1 MAIAAPSIPSF
12 GKNPIPNIK
21 KQDEVS
27 LFLSKLH
34 QELNS
39 EIEILRQLKN
49 QKKYLLCNMFI

>member
-1 MAIAAPSIPSF
+1 MFSNSRY
-12 GKNPIPNIK
+12 KN
-21 KQDEVS
+21 QDEVG

-49 QKKYLLCNMFI
+49 QKKYLLCNLFI

>member
-1 MAIAAPSIPSF
+1 MFSNS
-12 GKNPIPNIK
+12 KYK

-49 QKKYLLCNMFI
+49 QKKYLLCSMFI